1 MGKQAEQQEIVYD
14 ANQMVVVRKANEFVN
29 AAYRFGNNDVLCQ
42 QLIVISLTR
51 LQKEGSQLKSVL
63 YPAEIK
69 KLMGR
74 MSDTNIYRR
83 LKNATAGLAGH
94 VITIEDVEHLHF
106 RTFSLITNA
115 EYENGRLQIYY
126 NKEITPYIYNLKKG
140 YTKYEIGVL
149 CALDHSSSFRLYE
162 LLEKEAYLF
171 KAKGTKVITKT
182 YNLSELKSKIG
193 LVNTDQPYIKKM
205 VADGKTWDEILERT
219 KKEDQMYTNWTD
231 FRKRVLEPAR
241 QELKEKTDIAF
252 DYDPV
257 RGDRGG
263 RVLAVRF
270 SLRRNAPTKAQR
282 LVLDTNGMKKDGTSA
297 ISARIMNEAQAY
309 YEAQQILEDAGY
321 LGVSDFTPEYFDQIF
336 ERCGRK
342 MEVLQKL
349 AEAAAQL
356 KVREK
361 WLCSWMMQ
369 SVEANAGVESEAQE
383 ETQEKEVEAESSQ
396 NDNGYMEVWE
406 YLQKSGIRNLTPFT
420 EDYFEDLLT
429 DADGSLVRIEAAI
442 DYGKKQKRIR
452 NYFGWLRKAVRE
464 NYAEAEKV
472 ETENGNTDDAEF
484 SQNMRASVNDE
495 IKQKVWT
502 RLKTK
507 DSFAAFLQATG
518 LDLKVLEETFSLD
531 ERISMFS
538 DYLQKCGAQES

>member
-1 MGKQAEQQEIVYD
+1 MEKQAEQQEIVYD

-140 YTKYEIGVL
+140 YTKYELGVL
-149 CALDHSSSFRLYE
+149 CALDRSSSFRLYE

-171 KAKGTKVITKT
+171 RAKGTQVITKT

-205 VADGKTWDEILERT
+205 VADGKTWDEILEHT

-270 SLRRNAPTKAQR
+270 SLRRNTPTKAQR
-282 LVLDTNGMKKDGTSA
+282 LVLDTDGMKKDGTSA
-297 ISARIMNEAQAY
+297 VSARIMNEAQAY

-356 KVREK
+356 KVRDK

-369 SVEANAGVESEAQE
+369 SVEANAGAESETTE
-383 ETQEKEVEAESSQ
+383 EEVEVETEDSQ
-396 NDNGYMEVWE
+396 SDNGYSEIRG
-406 YLQKSGIRNLTPFT
+406 YLKRSGVKALGSFT
-420 EDYFEDLLT
+420 EDYFENLLA
-429 DADGSLVRIEAAI
+429 DADGSLARIEAAI

-464 NYAEAEKV
+464 NYAETEKV
-472 ETENGNTDDAEF
+472 EVENGNTDDAEF

-518 LDLKVLEETFSLD
+518 LDLHVLEETFSLD

-538 DYLQKCGAQES
+538 DYLQKCGTQES